1 MKQPQQ
7 SKTLWINFIPLVISL
22 NEIGIALYSNAKITV
37 STIAVAVLSIANI
50 ILRFMTNQPLSRKLV
65 LFLPLLLASCS
76 SVQQKL
82 EPELFYKRDVE
93 LEINGNYY
101 SGVTVIPKSNHYS
114 ITIIPPGDIDLVL
127 FQTCHRES
135 AIEKASKGWG
145 LFGKKSKFTYEYYPV
160 SGIEDSRVCPLRVN
174 VFDSKN
180 GKNAWALLDFE
191 HPLYQLR
198 FNMTCNGEEKQFNGV
213 GICQAKNKSIQ
224 RIAFKEPVMFAPSN
238 PGCNDPIKNNSWYEI
253 KGVTGECLY
262 MFKTESGVLGRLT
275 LLSYEGVLVR
285 EAQ

>member
-1 MKQPQQ
+1 MKHPSQ
-7 SKTLWINFIPLVISL
+7 SKTIWVNLIPLIISL
-22 NEIGIALYSNAKITV
+22 NEIGISLFNNAKITY
-37 STIAVAVLSIANI
+37 SMMAVAALSILNI
-50 ILRFMTNQPLSRKLV
+50 ILRFFTSESIKKVPV
-65 LFLPLLLASCS
+65 IIAALLLTSCS

-82 EPELFYKRDVE
+82 EPDVFYKRDIG
-93 LEINGNYY
+93 LEVNGQFY
-101 SGVTVIPKSNHYS
+101 SGVTVIPKSSHYS
-114 ITIIPPGDIDLVL
+114 ITIIPPGDTDLVL
-127 FQTCHRES
+127 FQTCHREN

-191 HPLYQLR
+191 HPLYQLK

-224 RIAFKEPVMFAPSN
+224 RIMFKEPVMFAPSN
-238 PGCNDPIKNNSWYEI
+238 PGCNDPIKTNSWYEI
-253 KGVTGECLY
+253 KGATGECLY